1 MATLFDYIATDVV
14 KNAQLSIKAK
24 ILKAICL
31 AEAGFI
37 SESMKYL
44 TKVAF
49 EKDLPII
56 WLESS
61 DYLKKEKGMNWV
73 QEGQLYNNNEF
84 WINAEN
90 KAVIEEFKKLALN
103 PTSSALFGIIN
114 PVLFSYAKSYTLF
127 KIF

>member
-37 SESMKYL
+37 AEAMKYL

-84 WINAEN
+84 WNNADN
-90 KAVIEEFKKLALN
+90 KAVIE
-103 PTSSALFGIIN
+103 
-114 PVLFSYAKSYTLF
+114 
-127 KIF
+127 